1 VVLTKGFKHIQKP
14 PHRQGAGS
22 FEAQKVVFTS
32 ECATGPLNIGE
43 TFAELSG
50 QNTSGITDL
59 HSRPLAFKEL
69 TVEPLFKRPDMPADR
84 ARRDIQC
91 FSSFA
96 EGVQARGNFKSAQ
109 RIQWR

>member
-1 VVLTKGFKHIQKP
+1 MGGFGLVIP
-14 PHRQGAGS
+14 EGAK
-22 FEAQKVVFTS
+22 QS
-32 ECATGPLNIGE
+32 EGAWEFMKWWTTQPENGVA
-43 TFAELSG
+43 FAKLSG

-91 FSSFA
+91 FSRFA
-96 EGVQARGNFKSAQ
+96 EGVQPRGNFKSAQ
-109 RIQWR
+109 RIQWW